1 MNSIRVRLF
10 AILLATTGSVWLFAA
25 AWIYASTQAEV
36 ERVLDARLMEAARMV
51 SSLIT
56 DHRIDPAAA
65 ADAATAN
72 APPPPFEEASG
83 SYSRQLS
90 CQIWSLQGNLV
101 SRSESAPETSL
112 ASHTNGF
119 EETEIDGERWRV
131 YAVVNPSLGVRVL
144 VGDSL
149 EIRDRLIGDVIKG
162 LLLPGIVI
170 LPVLAALIWLSVGRG
185 LAPLTRI
192 AEGLAGR
199 SASELHPVDD
209 GTVPQEVRP
218 VIRALNSLFGRV
230 AEARDRERSF
240 TAYAAHELKT
250 PLAGLKTQAQIALR
264 TDDQNVQ
271 REALSRISTSVDR
284 TSRMV
289 RQLIDLAAID
299 ASQGVST
306 DEPVDIAVLLGEI
319 ASELETQ
326 LAANDVHVAVELA
339 DQTQRPTILRGDRVL
354 VRLAIRNLLE
364 NAIQHSPKGEE
375 VRCRIVAGLSEAFV
389 EILDQGPGIPQA
401 EEQRV
406 TERFFRGSKA
416 HGRGSGLGL
425 SIVQMALDRLGGSL
439 TFERGGRWFTAR
451 ACFPLRRSQT
461 RVQLKH
467 PAGRIELPIRSAP

>member
-1 MNSIRVRLF
+1 MNSIRIRLF
-10 AILLATTGSVWLFAA
+10 AILIATTGAVWLFAA

-56 DHRIDPAAA
+56 DHQIDPAAA
-65 ADAATAN
+65 ASAATAS
-72 APPPPFEEASG
+72 APPAPFEQAGG

-90 CQIWSLQGNLV
+90 CQIWSLQGSLV
-101 SRSESAPETSL
+101 SRSESAPATSL

-131 YAVVNPSLGVRVL
+131 YAVVNPTLGVRVL

-162 LLLPGIVI
+162 LLVPGVVI
-170 LPVLAALIWLSVGRG
+170 LPILAGLIWLSVGRG

-199 SASELHPVDD
+199 SASELHSVDASS
-209 GTVPQEVRP
+209 VPREVRP

-264 TDDQNVQ
+264 ADDPTIQ
-271 REALSRISTSVDR
+271 RDALSRISTSVDR

-289 RQLIDLAAID
+289 RQLIDLAAVD
-299 ASQGVST
+299 ASQDVASH
-306 DEPVDIAVLLGEI
+306 EPVDLTVLVGEV

-326 LAANDVHVAVELA
+326 LAANNVHVAVELA
-339 DQTQRPTILRGDRVL
+339 DQMQLPTVMRGDRIL
-354 VRLAIRNLLE
+354 ARLAIRNLLE
-364 NAIQHSPKGEE
+364 NAIHHSPKGGE
-375 VRCRIVAGLSEAFV
+375 VRCRVVANEGQLVV
-389 EILDQGPGIPQA
+389 EILDQGPGIAQ
-401 EEQRV
+401 EDEKRV

-416 HGRGSGLGL
+416 HGHGSGLGL

-439 TFERGGRWFTAR
+439 TFERGARWFVAR
-451 ACFPLRRSQT
+451 ASFPL
-461 RVQLKH
+461 
-467 PAGRIELPIRSAP
+467 

>member
-1 MNSIRVRLF
+1 MNSIRIRLF
-10 AILLATTGSVWLFAA
+10 AILIATTGAVWLLAA

-56 DHRIDPAAA
+56 DHQIDPAAA
-65 ADAATAN
+65 ANAATAN
-72 APPPPFEEASG
+72 APPPPFEEARG

-90 CQIWSLQGNLV
+90 CQIWSLQGSLV
-101 SRSESAPETSL
+101 SRSESAPATSL
-112 ASHTNGF
+112 ASHTDGF

-131 YAVVNPSLGVRVL
+131 YAVVNPTLGVRVL

-162 LLLPGIVI
+162 LLVPGVVI
-170 LPVLAALIWLSVGRG
+170 LPILAGLIWLSVGRG
-185 LAPLTRI
+185 LAPLTRV

-199 SASELHPVDD
+199 SAAELHPVDA
-209 GTVPQEVRP
+209 GSVPREVRP

-264 TDDQNVQ
+264 TDDPAIQ

-289 RQLIDLAAID
+289 RQLIDLAAVD
-299 ASQGVST
+299 ASQGIAN
-306 DEPVDIAVLLGEI
+306 DEEVDIAVLI
-319 ASELETQ
+319 AEVAAELEMQ
-326 LAANDVHVAVELA
+326 LAANEVYVAIELT
-339 DQTQRPTILRGDRVL
+339 DQAPPPNIIRGDRIL

-364 NAIQHSPKGEE
+364 NAIQHSPKGGE
-375 VRCRIVAGLSEAFV
+375 VRCRVLARYDV
-389 EILDQGPGIPQA
+389 VCVDILDQGPGIPQA
-401 EEQRV
+401 DEKRV

-416 HGRGSGLGL
+416 QGHGSGLGL
-425 SIVQMALDRLGGSL
+425 SIVRMALDRLGGTL
-439 TFERGGRWFTAR
+439 TFERGGRWFVAR
-451 ACFPLRRSQT
+451 AAFPL
-461 RVQLKH
+461 
-467 PAGRIELPIRSAP
+467 

>member
-10 AILLATTGSVWLFAA
+10 TILLATTGAVWLFAA

-56 DHRIDPAAA
+56 DHRIDPSSA
-65 ADAATAN
+65 ADAAAEDV
-72 APPPPFEEASG
+72 PPPPFQEAEG
-83 SYSRQLS
+83 SYTRQLS

-101 SRSESAPETSL
+101 GRSESAPRTSL
-112 ASHTNGF
+112 ATHTNGF
-119 EETEIDGERWRV
+119 EETEIEGERWRV
-131 YAVVNPSLGVRVL
+131 YAVVNPTLGVRVL

-162 LLLPGIVI
+162 LLVPGIVI

-199 SASELHPVDD
+199 SASELHPVDS
-209 GTVPQEVRP
+209 GSAPREVRP

-240 TAYAAHELKT
+240 TSYAAHELKT

-264 TDDQNVQ
+264 TEDRIIQ
-271 REALSRISTSVDR
+271 RDALRRISTSVDR

-289 RQLIDLAAID
+289 RQLIDLAAVD
-299 ASQGVST
+299 ASQGIAK
-306 DEPVDIAVLLGEI
+306 DELVDVAVLLEEI

-326 LAANDVHVAVELA
+326 LSANAVHVVVELA
-339 DQTQRPTILRGDRVL
+339 DRSQNPPIAGCDRVL

-364 NAIQHSPKGEE
+364 NAIQHSPEGGE
-375 VRCRIVAGLSEAFV
+375 VRCRVAVRHGEAIV
-389 EILDQGPGIPQA
+389 EILDQGPGIPVA
-401 EEQRV
+401 DEQRV

-416 HGRGSGLGL
+416 QSHGSGLGL
-425 SIVQMALDRLGGSL
+425 SIVQMALDRLGGRL
-439 TFERGGRWFTAR
+439 TFERGGRWFLVR
-451 ACFPLRRSQT
+451 ASFPLGFR
-461 RVQLKH
+461 
-467 PAGRIELPIRSAP
+467 PASS

>member
-1 MNSIRVRLF
+1 MNSIRTRLF
-10 AILLATTGSVWLFAA
+10 VILLATTGAVWLFAA

-56 DHRIDPAAA
+56 DHRIDPAVA
-65 ADAATAN
+65 ADAATSN
-72 APPPPFEEASG
+72 APPPPFEDAG
-83 SYSRQLS
+83 DSYSRQLS
-90 CQIWSLQGNLV
+90 CQIWSLEGGLV
-101 SRSESAPETSL
+101 SRSESAPAASL
-112 ASHTNGF
+112 ASHMSGF

-131 YAVVNPSLGVRVL
+131 YAVVNPTLGVRVL

-162 LLLPGIVI
+162 LLLPGIAI
-170 LPVLAALIWLSVGRG
+170 LPILAALIWLSVGRG

-209 GTVPQEVRP
+209 GSVPREVRP

-264 TDDQNVQ
+264 TDDQKVQ
-271 REALSRISTSVDR
+271 RDALSHISTSVDR

-289 RQLIDLAAID
+289 RQLIDLATVD
-299 ASQGVST
+299 ASQGVAT
-306 DEPVDIAVLLGEI
+306 DEPVDIAALLGEV

-326 LAANDVHVAVELA
+326 LAVNDAHVAVELG
-339 DQTQRPTILRGDRVL
+339 DQAQRPAVLRIDRVL

-364 NAIQHSPKGEE
+364 NAIQHSPKGGE
-375 VRCRIVAGLSEAFV
+375 VRCRVTLRRNEVVV
-389 EILDQGPGIPQA
+389 EILDEGPGIA
-401 EEQRV
+401 EADETRA
-406 TERFFRGSKA
+406 TERFYRGTKA
-416 HGRGSGLGL
+416 HGHGSGLGL

-439 TFERGGRWFTAR
+439 AFERGGRWFTAR
-451 ACFPLRRSQT
+451 VSFPL
-461 RVQLKH
+461 L
-467 PAGRIELPIRSAP
+467 

>member
-1 MNSIRVRLF
+1 MNSIRTRLF
-10 AILLATTGSVWLFAA
+10 VILLATTGAVWLFAA

-56 DHRIDPAAA
+56 DHRIDPAVA
-65 ADAATAN
+65 ADAATVS
-72 APPPPFEEASG
+72 APPPPFEEAG
-83 SYSRQLS
+83 DSYSRQLS
-90 CQIWSLQGNLV
+90 CQIWSLQGSLV
-101 SRSESAPETSL
+101 SRSESAPAASL
-112 ASHTNGF
+112 ASHMSGF

-131 YAVVNPSLGVRVL
+131 YAVVNPTLGVRVL

-170 LPVLAALIWLSVGRG
+170 LPILAALIWLSVGRG

-209 GTVPQEVRP
+209 GSVPREVRP

-264 TDDQNVQ
+264 TDDLKVQ
-271 REALSRISTSVDR
+271 RDALSRISTSVDR

-289 RQLIDLAAID
+289 RQLIDLATVD
-299 ASQGVST
+299 AAQGVAT
-306 DEPVDIAVLLGEI
+306 DEPVDVAALLGEI
-319 ASELETQ
+319 ASELEAQ
-326 LAANDVHVAVELA
+326 LAANDARVAVELG
-339 DQTQRPTILRGDRVL
+339 DRTQQPAILRSDRVL

-364 NAIQHSPKGEE
+364 NAIQHSPQGGD
-375 VRCRIVAGLSEAFV
+375 VRCRVAVLGNTVVV
-389 EILDQGPGIPQA
+389 EILDEGPGIA
-401 EEQRV
+401 AADETRA
-406 TERFFRGSKA
+406 TERFYRGTKA
-416 HGRGSGLGL
+416 HGHGSGLGL

-439 TFERGGRWFTAR
+439 AFDRGGRWFTAR
-451 ACFPLRRSQT
+451 VSFPL
-461 RVQLKH
+461 L
-467 PAGRIELPIRSAP
+467 

>member
-1 MNSIRVRLF
+1 MNSIRIRLF
-10 AILLATTGSVWLFAA
+10 AILIATTGAVWLLAA

-56 DHRIDPAAA
+56 DHQIDPAAA
-65 ADAATAN
+65 ANAAAAN
-72 APPPPFEEASG
+72 APPPPFEEARG

-90 CQIWSLQGNLV
+90 CQIWSLQGSLV
-101 SRSESAPETSL
+101 SRSESAPATSL
-112 ASHTNGF
+112 ASHTDGF

-131 YAVVNPSLGVRVL
+131 YAVVNPTLGVRVL

-162 LLLPGIVI
+162 LLVPGIVI
-170 LPVLAALIWLSVGRG
+170 LPILAGLIWLSVGRG

-192 AEGLAGR
+192 AEGLSGR
-199 SASELHPVDD
+199 SASELHPLEA
-209 GTVPQEVRP
+209 GTAPREVRP

-264 TDDQNVQ
+264 TDDPSVQ
-271 REALSRISTSVDR
+271 RDALSRISTSVDR

-289 RQLIDLAAID
+289 RQLIDLAAVD
-299 ASQGVST
+299 ASQDIAN
-306 DEPVDIAVLLGEI
+306 DEDIDLAVLLSEI

-326 LAANDVHVAVELA
+326 LAANDVHVAMELA
-339 DQTQRPTILRGDRVL
+339 DQAQSPTVIRGDRIL

-364 NAIQHSPKGEE
+364 NAIQHSPNGGE
-375 VRCRIVAGLSEAFV
+375 VRCRVLARNDEV
-389 EILDQGPGIPQA
+389 CVDILDQGPGIPQENEKRA
-401 EEQRV
+401 

-416 HGRGSGLGL
+416 HGHGSGLGL

-439 TFERGGRWFTAR
+439 TFERGGRWFVAR
-451 ACFPLRRSQT
+451 ASFP
-461 RVQLKH
+461 V
-467 PAGRIELPIRSAP
+467 